1 VTKVTFNG
9 SNELIV
15 ACMFEY
21 FVIALV
27 LISLNFLAVIVGF
40 GSALLLM
47 KLCIYIPFVYRV

>member
-1 VTKVTFNG
+1 
-9 SNELIV
+9 
-15 ACMFEY
+15 MFEY